1 MEQLYLNQLTPQEIK
16 AHNIAKSHLGT
27 SFDILRSNGY
37 KAWIKKQDKELL
49 QKSLSSSDG
58 PSSSSSLLSGPS
70 SSLLSSGPSTGKK

>member
-1 MEQLYLNQLTPQEIK
+1 MEQLYLTQLTPQEIK

-37 KAWIKKQDKELL
+37 KAWIKKQDKESL

-58 PSSSSSLLSGPS
+58 PSSSSLLSGPSSLLSGPS
-70 SSLLSSGPSTGKK
+70 S